1 MQIFDFT
8 VPELDM
14 FRNLCNFTEDEREYF
29 ELRAKGKSNV
39 QIAMEMNVSESKV
52 SKLARKVKSK
62 MFLYNNTELE
72 EERTTIHSML
82 ENLLEAL

>member
-29 ELRAKGKSNV
+29 ELRARGKSNV

-62 MFLYNNTELE
+62 MFRVL
-72 EERTTIHSML
+72 
-82 ENLLEAL
+82 